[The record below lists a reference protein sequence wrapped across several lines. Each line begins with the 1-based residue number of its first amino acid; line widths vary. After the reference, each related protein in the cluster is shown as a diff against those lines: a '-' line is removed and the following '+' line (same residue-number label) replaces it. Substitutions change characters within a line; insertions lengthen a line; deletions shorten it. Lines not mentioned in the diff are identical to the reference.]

1 MACLLLTCPPFRG
14 NSKHHCSDS
23 FKRVSFCFRRA
34 TILCDR
40 LADLA
45 EQILFGGQKLTARE
59 PVDPKFLALL
69 PY

>member
-1 MACLLLTCPPFRG
+1 M
-14 NSKHHCSDS
+14 
-23 FKRVSFCFRRA
+23 SFCFRRA